1 MVMAGSATKEWTY
14 PMLESLPDD
23 GNRYEIIDGELHVT
37 PPPRLRHQGAAWE
50 LSRLIANYL
59 DQYPA
64 AGKGFF
70 APGDVII
77 DQRNVVEPD
86 VFVIPRTNPMPADWK
101 DISSLLLAIE
111 VISPSSA
118 RRDRGKK
125 RLLYQRYGVAEYWI
139 VDPPA
144 RLIERWRP
152 DDERPE
158 ILTDAIEW
166 QPAERYPPLLI
177 ELPAFFAKVHG
188 EA

>member
-37 PPPRLRHQGAAWE
+37 PPPGFPHQGVSWE
-50 LSRLIANYL
+50 LARLIANYL

-64 AGKGFF
+64 AGKGFA

-77 DQRNVVEPD
+77 DPRNVVEPD
-86 VFVIPRTNPMPADWK
+86 VFVFPKSDPMPREWK
-101 DISSLLLAIE
+101 DIKSLLLAVEI
-111 VISPSSA
+111 VSPSSA

-125 RLLYQRYGVAEYWI
+125 RELYQRFRVAEYWI
-139 VDPPA
+139 VDPVA
-144 RLIERWRP
+144 QLIERWRP
-152 DDERPE
+152 EDERPE

-166 QPAERYPPLLI
+166 QPSGKYPALRI